1 MTCILNVEWGFTAG
15 VDTRFK
21 TKSAYMKF
29 NCESRIRGYMKE
41 VKLILLK
48 NPQVSGRTSNSLAY
62 GLCSQLG
69 EATKSIQ
76 KAKVK
81 AEFQKASE
89 CLGEMLKAARY
100 NGCYFDRTEKEP
112 DRLCTQEGWFTCQ
125 VLQEE
130 RTRQSVYRKM
140 WHIYKIWDKNT
151 LASSH

>member
-1 MTCILNVEWGFTAG
+1 MTWTLNVEWDFISG
-15 VDTRFK
+15 VETRFK

-41 VKLILLK
+41 VKFVLLK
-48 NPQVSGRTSNSLAY
+48 NPQESGTTSNSLVY
-62 GLCSQLG
+62 GVCSQLG

-89 CLGEMLKAARY
+89 CLGEMLKSARH

-130 RTRQSVYRKM
+130 RIRLSVVRKM
-140 WHIYKIWDKNT
+140 
-151 LASSH
+151 

>member
-1 MTCILNVEWGFTAG
+1 MCILNVEWGLISG

-41 VKLILLK
+41 VKFISLK
-48 NPQVSGRTSNSLAY
+48 SPRVSGRTSDSLVH

-89 CLGEMLKAARY
+89 CLGEMLKTARY

-112 DRLCTQEGWFTCQ
+112 DRLCTREGWFTCQ

-130 RTRQSVYRKM
+130 SIHQSVDRKM
-140 WHIYKIWDKNT
+140 WHIYKIWDKNA